1 MLWLV
6 CSSEEHSW
14 KAVLLFMMGFAF
26 CACGDDESYTLGV
39 WHRRSDF
46 DGLARGSAA
55 GFTIADKGYVC
66 GGYRYYL

>member
-1 MLWLV
+1 MR
-6 CSSEEHSW
+6 
-14 KAVLLFMMGFAF
+14 FAF

-55 GFTIADKGYVC
+55 GFTIADKG
-66 GGYRYYL
+66 